1 MITRRVRAGIV
12 ALAVPCLA
20 VPCLAAPAIGQPRPA
35 GCPAPA
41 ADARAPTLRVRSLMP
56 ALRAWED
63 ATRDADAPARA
74 AAFRRLVVDAHP
86 DLYGPVLA
94 VPDSARLAGYVAWLA
109 PRLAAAHRVAAHVD
123 RELPGAARRMA
134 ALFPVLGGAD
144 VAVVVAPTLGRTN
157 GTVRLVDG
165 RPVLIVGVDVQTVL
179 SDRAD
184 DAAALLEHELTH
196 VAHAIANPAVYAAVD
211 AGVRGAPTPLFLS
224 VFGEGLAAWAVGC
237 ATPGRTAAQRLM
249 SETLPVEAPAAAAR
263 LVPRLV
269 ADLESTDPAR
279 HADWLF
285 VGRRRTD
292 IPPRFAYWAGERAV
306 SRLAARLGAAALL
319 RLDAPSILRHLRA
332 TL

>member
-1 MITRRVRAGIV
+1 MLRAPHAPHALP
-12 ALAVPCLA
+12 ALALTLLLA
-20 VPCLAAPAIGQPRPA
+20 GAASAQPRPA

-41 ADARAPTLRVRSLMP
+41 AAARVRVPTLHVRSLMP
-56 ALRAWED
+56 AMRTW
-63 ATRDADAPARA
+63 ADAARDVDAAARA
-74 AAFRRLVVDAHP
+74 AAFRRLVVDEHP

-94 VPDSARLAGYVAWLA
+94 IPDSAGLARYLEWLA
-109 PRLAAAHRVAAHVD
+109 PRLAAALRVAAHVA

-134 ALFPVLGGAD
+134 SLFPVLGGAD

-196 VAHAIANPAVYAAVD
+196 VAHALANPAVYAAVD

-224 VFGEGLAAWAVGC
+224 VFSEGVAAWAVGC

-285 VGRRRTD
+285 LGGRRTD
-292 IPPRFAYWAGERAV
+292 VPSRFAYWAGERAA
-306 SRLAARLGAAALL
+306 SRLAARLGAVALL
-319 RLDAPSILRHLRA
+319 RLDREAILHHLRA
-332 TL
+332 AL